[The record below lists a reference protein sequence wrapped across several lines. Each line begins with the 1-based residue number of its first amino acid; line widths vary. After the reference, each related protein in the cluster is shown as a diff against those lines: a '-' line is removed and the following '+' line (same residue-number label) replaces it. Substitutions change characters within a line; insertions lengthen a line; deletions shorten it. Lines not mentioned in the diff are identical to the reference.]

1 MNWQQLAATSH
12 YQTAVSV
19 AETLAAGDVADASAG
34 LQELIDAVARS
45 ERRALRSQLV
55 RLMAHIL
62 KWYAQPDKRTPS
74 WSLSIYQA
82 REEIAS
88 IQDEVPSLNR
98 EAIEDIW
105 VACLQAAKKQAQAET
120 QQRTKTANLGW
131 DEVFNQDY
139 FVGKGET
146 KSSRKDRRR
155 SPNGR

>member
-19 AETLAAGDVADASAG
+19 AQTLAAGDVAEASTG

-55 RLMAHIL
+55 RLMVHIL
-62 KWYAQPDKRTPS
+62 KWNAQPDKRTPS

-82 REEIAS
+82 REEIAG

-98 EAIEDIW
+98 AAIEEIW
-105 VACLQAAKKQAQAET
+105 DVCLKAAKKQAQAET
-120 QQRTKTANLGW
+120 QAPIKSNSLTW
-131 DEVFNQDY
+131 PEVFDRDY
-139 FVGKGET
+139 FVGKRSS
-146 KSSRKDRRR
+146 KSSRKDR
-155 SPNGR
+155 PGK

>member
-45 ERRALRSQLV
+45 ERRALRSQLI

-62 KWYAQPDKRTPS
+62 KWLAQPDQRTPS

-82 REEIAS
+82 REEIAG

-105 VACLQAAKKQAQAET
+105 DTCLQAAKKQAQAET
-120 QQRTKTANLGW
+120 QQPIKTATLGW
-131 DEVFNQDY
+131 DEVFHQDY
-139 FVGKGET
+139 FVARVET

-155 SPNGR
+155 SANGR

>member
-1 MNWQQLAATSH
+1 MNWQRLAATSH

-19 AETLAAGDVADASAG
+19 KETLAAGDIAEASTG

-55 RLMAHIL
+55 RLMVHVL
-62 KWYAQPDKRTPS
+62 KWNAQPDKRTAS

-98 EAIEDIW
+98 QAIEEIW
-105 VACLQAAKKQAQAET
+105 HVCLKAAKKQAQAET
-120 QQRTKTANLGW
+120 QTFVKAPALSW
-131 DEVFNQDY
+131 DDVFERDY
-139 FVGKGET
+139 FVGKRAI
-146 KSSRKDRRR
+146 KSGRKDRPRK
-155 SPNGR
+155 